1 MIGIYANGGLGRP
14 HVRKDDLMRLIGD
27 NRYLTG
33 PYLAARERH
42 VDVAVEVERAQLLKA
57 AGITGKSGLSFI
69 GRLRRS
75 IGGSLVR
82 LGTQLQG
89 NRTVVAASNT

>member
-1 MIGIYANGGLGRP
+1 
-14 HVRKDDLMRLIGD
+14 
-27 NRYLTG
+27 
-33 PYLAARERH
+33 
-42 VDVAVEVERAQLLKA
+42 VDVAVEVERARLLKA
-57 AGITGKSGLSFI
+57 AGITGKSGISFI